1 MNFCHTCASMH
12 RLCPLIFVILRMLK
26 QDRTEYWCIII
37 CKPSIAKLN
46 PYHIN
51 KEI

>member
-1 MNFCHTCASMH
+1 MNFCHAYASMH

-26 QDRTEYWCIII
+26 QDSTEYWCITIY
-37 CKPSIAKLN
+37 KPSIAKLN